1 MPHQDLLSP
10 AQRLEVLALPVGLK
24 EIAELYTLSAA
35 DQDFLVKRRGGS
47 NRLGFAVQLC
57 FLRFPGRAWTREEVI
72 PAAMLRFIAQQVGS
86 DPSVLSVYA
95 TRDETRREHLG
106 DLLKEYGWK
115 TFAQR
120 EYRNL
125 SLWLADQARS
135 TDQGLALVNVL
146 VSEIRRRHVVV
157 PALPV
162 LERLTLR
169 ARAKARR
176 EAYRE
181 LTKDLT
187 AEQMSRLD
195 SLLDKRQDAWQTTLG
210 WLRQAAGTANPI
222 NIVSC
227 IERLKFIRNLGI
239 PPEWTRRIHQ
249 NRLTQIAREASNT
262 PVTHFRDL
270 GEERRYATL
279 VAAVLDTASLI
290 TDETVDMHESF
301 LGRQFKRAERKHLNN
316 FQENGKAIHDKV
328 RLYATIGQ
336 AIIDARELSEDAF
349 AAIERVLTWDAFRES
364 VLEADKISQPEGF
377 DHLALIADSYSQLR
391 RYAPALLEHF
401 EFRAAPVSDDLLKAI
416 ELLRALNAGN
426 ARRVPEAA
434 PRSFVRQRWAKYV
447 FTENGIDRR
456 FYETCVLSE
465 LSKALRAG
473 DLWVAGSRRYKD
485 FEEYL
490 LPKAAYQDLR
500 NAKTLGLAVDGDC
513 ESYLRR
519 RSEQLHQALQKTGQ
533 LAKDGGLPD
542 ASIINGVLKIAPLDN
557 QEPDEAM
564 LLNRQ
569 VYALLPR
576 IKITD
581 LLVEID
587 EWTGFTRHFTHLKSG
602 AAPQDREL
610 LLAAILA
617 DGINLGVARMAEAC
631 PGVSAATLSRVAVWH
646 IREETYS
653 KALAGII
660 NHHHQIEFAGHWG
673 DGTTSSSDG
682 QRFAT
687 GGRGDAR
694 GQHNARYGSDPGV
707 TFYTHISDQY
717 GPFHSKLINATVRDA
732 THVLDGL
739 LYHESDLQIEEHY
752 TDTAGFTDHVFALCH
767 LLGFR
772 FAPRIRNIGETR
784 LYTIDRPA
792 NYPALEGLIGGMIN
806 TKHIP
811 LNWEDVLRLTA
822 SIKHG
827 TVSASLML
835 RKLGAYPRQNAL
847 AIALREI
854 GRLERTVFLLDYIQ
868 DLDLRRRIH
877 TGLNKGEARN
887 ALARAVFF
895 NRLGELRDRTQESQK
910 GRASGLNLVV
920 AAIVLW
926 NTVYVERAISV
937 LRQQGQ
943 DISDDLLVHVSPLKW
958 EHINLT
964 GDYVW
969 RRDGGLRN
977 KGLRPLRSS
986 IQALG
991 RAA

>member
-10 AQRLEVLALPVGLK
+10 AQRLELLALPVSLK
-24 EIAELYTLSAA
+24 EIAELYTLSAS
-35 DQDFLVKRRGGS
+35 DQDLVAKRRGGS
-47 NRLGFAVQLC
+47 NRLGFAVQLS
-57 FLRFPGRAWTREEVI
+57 FLRFPGRVWSPEEVI

-86 DPSVLSVYA
+86 DPSELSVYA
-95 TRDETRREHLG
+95 ERDETRREHLG
-106 DLLKEYGWK
+106 DLLREYGWK
-115 TFAQR
+115 AFTQR
-120 EYRNL
+120 DYRNL

-146 VSEIRRRHVVV
+146 VSEIRQRRIVV

-176 EAYRE
+176 EAYTA
-181 LTKDLT
+181 LIKDLT
-187 AEQMSRLD
+187 VEQMSRLD
-195 SLLDKRQDAWQTTLG
+195 SLLDKREDAWQTTLG
-210 WLRQAAGTANPI
+210 WLRQAAGTANPS

-227 IERLKFIRNLGI
+227 IERLKFIRDLGI
-239 PPEWTRRIHQ
+239 PLEWARRIHQ

-270 GEERRYATL
+270 SDERRYATL

-290 TDETVDMHESF
+290 TDETVDMHENY
-301 LGRQFKRAERKHLNN
+301 LGRQFKKAERRHLNA
-316 FQENGKAIHDKV
+316 FQENSKAIHEKV
-328 RLYATIGQ
+328 SLYAAVGEALIE
-336 AIIDARELSEDAF
+336 AREQSQDPF
-349 AAIERVLTWDAFRES
+349 TAIEKLLPWDAFLKS
-364 VLEADKISQPEGF
+364 VQEAVKLVQPEGF
-377 DHLALIADSYSQLR
+377 DHLPLIADSYSQLR
-391 RYAPALLEHF
+391 RYAPAFLEQF
-401 EFRAAPVSDDLLKAI
+401 EFRAAPASDDLLKAI
-416 ELLRALNAGN
+416 ELLRGLNASN
-426 ARRVPEAA
+426 ARRVPDDA
-434 PRSFVRQRWAKYV
+434 PRSFVRQRWEKYV
-447 FTENGIDRR
+447 FAGNGIDRR
-456 FYETCVLSE
+456 FYEICVLSE
-465 LSKALRAG
+465 VSKALRAG
-473 DLWVAGSRRYKD
+473 DLWIAGSRRFKD

-490 LPKAAYQDLR
+490 LPKATYRDLR
-500 NAKTLGLAVDGDC
+500 KTSALGLAIDGDC
-513 ESYLRR
+513 EAYLRQR
-519 RSEQLHQALQKTGQ
+519 GERLHQALKKTAQ
-533 LAKDGGLPD
+533 LARDGALPD

-557 QEPDEAM
+557 QEPDEAL

-569 VYALLPR
+569 VYGMLPR

-602 AAPQDREL
+602 AAAQDREL

-631 PGVSAATLSRVAVWH
+631 PGVSAATLSRVSAWH

-653 KALAGII
+653 KALAEII

-694 GQHNARYGSDPGV
+694 GQHNARYGNDPGV

-784 LYTIDRPA
+784 LYTMEKPA
-792 NYPALEGLIGGMIN
+792 NYPGLESLIGGMIN
-806 TKHIP
+806 MKHIP

-822 SIKHG
+822 SIRHG

-854 GRLERTVFLLDYIQ
+854 GKLERTAFLLEYIQ

-877 TGLNKGEARN
+877 AGLNKGEARN

-943 DISDDLLVHVSPLKW
+943 DIPDELLAHVSPLKW

-986 IQALG
+986 IQAFG